1 MNVDYSKFNIVYS
14 YSPFNN
20 KKKLEKMYQKIV
32 SEIQLGSI
40 IVENANLGKGHFELL
55 KEFTEL
61 EEIDLDG
68 LYIYKKI

>member
-1 MNVDYSKFNIVYS
+1 MNIDYSKYNIVYS

-20 KKKLEKMYQKIV
+20 GRDLKRMYQKIIN
-32 SEIQLGSI
+32 EIKNDSI
-40 IVENANLGKGHFELL
+40 IIENANWGKGHFELL

-68 LYIYKKI
+68 LHIYKKI